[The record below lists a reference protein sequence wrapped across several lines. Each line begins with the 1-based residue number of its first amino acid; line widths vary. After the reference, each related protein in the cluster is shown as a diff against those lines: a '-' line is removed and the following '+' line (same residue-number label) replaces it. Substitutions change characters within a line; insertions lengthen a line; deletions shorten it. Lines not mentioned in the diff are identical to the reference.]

1 MSIYKIKVGDIISI
15 LSTADGELK
24 EVEVT
29 FISNGAGFLVKG
41 LKPYN
46 VKNVYLFSEFEEGR
60 YKLFEEVISL
70 ENI

>member
-1 MSIYKIKVGDIISI
+1 MSIYKIKVGDIINI

-29 FISNGAGFLVKG
+29 FISNDIGFIVKG

-46 VKNVYLFSEFEEGR
+46 VRNVYLFSEFEDGC
-60 YKLFEEVISL
+60 
-70 ENI
+70 

>member
-1 MSIYKIKVGDIISI
+1 MNIYKIKVGDIISI
-15 LSTADGELK
+15 LTVADGSIT

-46 VKNVYLFSEFEEGR
+46 VRNVYLFSEFEDGC